1 MDMNKEGT
9 SEFGNE
15 ISRLDDKF
23 VAGCRSGDV
32 AYSLRIAKQ
41 VLEQLNRIEASALS
55 IRDSE
60 YRKGLIEIVRSH
72 IKSPT
77 VI

>member
-1 MDMNKEGT
+1 MELNQEET
-9 SEFGNE
+9 SEFGSE

-32 AYSLRIAKQ
+32 EHSLQIANQ
-41 VLEQLNRIEASALS
+41 VLAQLIRIEPSTLS
-55 IRDSE
+55 THDEE

-77 VI
+77 LL